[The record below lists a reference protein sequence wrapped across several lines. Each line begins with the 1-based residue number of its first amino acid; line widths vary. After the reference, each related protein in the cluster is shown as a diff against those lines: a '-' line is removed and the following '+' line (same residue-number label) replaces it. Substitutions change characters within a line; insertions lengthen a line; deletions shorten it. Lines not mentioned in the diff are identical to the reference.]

1 MIQKLRQRSFKY
13 YALLVASLLL
23 PLAGFFVYATQYQTS
38 FFSFIIIALLV
49 NILLLSLFYRRLKMK
64 KSALKL
70 QREEFFEKANVL
82 KADLEKEAG
91 VIGAFRKKIIAYSQ
105 LKGFVE
111 KLSMCLSQEDS
122 AHTLCHETGRLF
134 EHADATIILYLFD
147 AASGELAIA
156 AAERNQRAVNI
167 KSKTGDIFDHW
178 IMKNLQPLYLED
190 ARNDF
195 RFDQEKVLEDG
206 PDAQARVIRSVLSV
220 PLMVDKKLIGILRLD
235 SPEASRFHKEDLR
248 FLNTIGDVAA
258 VALENAQLYD
268 KVEDLAIR
276 DSLTGLY
283 LRRHLADRLQE
294 ELARH
299 LRRDKPAAF
308 IMLDLDHFKHYNDKF
323 GHTAGDLVLKH
334 IAALMKSHF
343 AGAGNLLCRYGGE
356 EFCVVLPECSKEEAV
371 LMANKFVQ
379 LVQNESVVL
388 RREKTPVTVSAGVAV
403 FPEDAR
409 TREELVQKADQMLYE
424 AKRKGRNRVCVM

>member
-1 MIQKLRQRSFKY
+1 MIQQPKQRSLKY
-13 YALLVASLLL
+13 YTFLVVSLLV
-23 PLAGFFVYATQYQTS
+23 PLIGFFIYATQYQTS
-38 FFSFIIIALLV
+38 FFAFITIALLV

-64 KSALKL
+64 KSGLKL

-82 KADLEKEAG
+82 KADLENESL
-91 VIGAFRKKIIAYSQ
+91 VIASFRKKIIAYSQ
-105 LKGFVE
+105 LKGIVE

-122 AHTLCHETGRLF
+122 AHTLCHEVGRLF
-134 EHADATIILYLFD
+134 EHGDATIILYLFD
-147 AASGELAIA
+147 AATGDLAIA

-167 KSKTGDIFDHW
+167 KSKRGDIFDNW

-195 RFDQEKVLEDG
+195 RFDQEKVQEEE
-206 PDAQARVIRSVLSV
+206 ARVIRSILSV
-220 PLMVDKKLIGILRLD
+220 PLVVNNKLVGILRLD

-248 FLNTIGDVAA
+248 FLRTIGDVAG

-283 LRRHLADRLQE
+283 LRRYLADRLQE

-299 LRRDKPAAF
+299 LRRDKSVAF
-308 IMLDLDHFKHYNDKF
+308 IMLDLDHFKRYNDKF

-334 IAALMKSHF
+334 MATLMKSHF

-356 EFCVVLPECSKEEAV
+356 EFCVVLPECSKEEAMS
-371 LMANKFVQ
+371 LAKKFVE
-379 LVQNESVVL
+379 LVQNEAVVL

-403 FPEDAR
+403 FPVDAR
-409 TREELVQKADQMLYE
+409 TKEELVQRADQMLYE
-424 AKRKGRNRVCVM
+424 AKRKGRNRVCGAP

>member
-1 MIQKLRQRSFKY
+1 
-13 YALLVASLLL
+13 
-23 PLAGFFVYATQYQTS
+23 
-38 FFSFIIIALLV
+38 
-49 NILLLSLFYRRLKMK
+49 MK
-64 KSALKL
+64 KSGLKL

-82 KADLEKEAG
+82 KADLQRETQ
-91 VIGAFRKKIIAYSQ
+91 VIAAFRKKIIAYSQ
-105 LKGFVE
+105 LKGLVE
-111 KLSMCLSQEDS
+111 KLSMCLSKEDS
-122 AHTLCHETGRLF
+122 AHTLCHEAGRLF
-134 EHADATIILYLFD
+134 EHGDSTVILYLFD
-147 AASGELAIA
+147 AHGGELAIA

-167 KSKTGDIFDHW
+167 KSKTGDIFDNW
-178 IMKNLQPLYLED
+178 IIKNLKPLYLED

-195 RFDQEKVLEDG
+195 RFDQEKVQDEE
-206 PDAQARVIRSVLSV
+206 ARVIRSILSV
-220 PLMVDKKLIGILRLD
+220 PLIVDKKLIGVLRLD

-248 FLNTIGDVAA
+248 FLKTIGDVAA

-283 LRRHLADRLQE
+283 LRRYLADRLQE

-299 LRRDKPAAF
+299 LRRDKPVAF
-308 IMLDLDHFKHYNDKF
+308 IMLDLDHFKRYNDKF

-334 IAALMKSHF
+334 MAALMKSHF

-371 LMANKFVQ
+371 LLANKFVE
-379 LVQNESVVL
+379 LVRGEAVVL

-403 FPEDAR
+403 FPVDAR
-409 TREELVQKADQMLYE
+409 TKEELVQRADQMLYE
-424 AKRKGRNRVCVM
+424 AKRKGRDRVCSM

>member
-1 MIQKLRQRSFKY
+1 LIQKLKQRSFKY
-13 YALLVASLLL
+13 YAFLVVSLLF
-23 PLAGFFVYATQYQTS
+23 PLLGFFVYATQYQTS
-38 FFSFIIIALLV
+38 FFSFITIALLL

-64 KSALKL
+64 KSGLKL

-82 KADLEKEAG
+82 KADLEKETQ
-91 VIGAFRKKIIAYSQ
+91 VIAAFRKKIIAYSQ
-105 LKGFVE
+105 LKGLVE

-122 AHTLCHETGRLF
+122 AHTLCHEVGRLF
-134 EHADATIILYLFD
+134 ECGDATIILYLFD
-147 AASGELAIA
+147 ASSGDLAIA

-167 KSKTGDIFDHW
+167 KTKKGDIFDNW
-178 IMKNLQPLYLED
+178 IMKSLQPLYLED

-195 RFDQEKVLEDG
+195 RFDQEKVQDEES
-206 PDAQARVIRSVLSV
+206 RVIRSVLSV
-220 PLMVDKKLIGILRLD
+220 PLIVDEKLVGILRLD
-235 SPEASRFHKEDLR
+235 SPEALRFHKEDLR
-248 FLNTIGDVAA
+248 FLKTIGDVGA
-258 VALENAQLYD
+258 VVLENAQLYD

-283 LRRHLADRLQE
+283 LRRYLADRLQE

-299 LRRDKPAAF
+299 LRWDKPMAF

-334 IAALMKSHF
+334 LAGLMKSHF

-356 EFCVVLPECSKEEAV
+356 EFCVVLPECPKEEAV
-371 LMANKFVQ
+371 ALAGKFVE
-379 LVQNESVVL
+379 LVQHEAVVL

-403 FPEDAR
+403 FPADAR
-409 TREELVQKADQMLYE
+409 TKEELVQRADQMLYE
-424 AKRKGRNRVCVM
+424 AKRKGRNRVCVA

>member
-1 MIQKLRQRSFKY
+1 
-13 YALLVASLLL
+13 LLVVSLLF
-23 PLAGFFVYATQYQTS
+23 PLVGFFVYATQYQTS
-38 FFSFIIIALLV
+38 FFSFIIIALLL

-64 KSALKL
+64 KSGLKL

-82 KADLEKEAG
+82 KADLQKEEQ
-91 VIGAFRKKIIAYSQ
+91 VIAAFRKKIIAYSQ
-105 LKGFVE
+105 LKGLVE

-122 AHTLCHETGRLF
+122 AHTLCHEAGRLF
-134 EHADATIILYLFD
+134 EHGDSTVILYLFD
-147 AASGELAIA
+147 AHSGELAIA

-167 KSKTGDIFDHW
+167 KSKMGDIFDNW
-178 IMKNLQPLYLED
+178 IMKNLKPLYLED

-195 RFDQEKVLEDG
+195 RFDQEKVQDEE
-206 PDAQARVIRSVLSV
+206 ARVIRSILSV
-220 PLMVDKKLIGILRLD
+220 PLIVDKKLIGVLRLD

-248 FLNTIGDVAA
+248 FLKTIGDVAA

-283 LRRHLADRLQE
+283 LRRYLADRLQE

-299 LRRDKPAAF
+299 LRRDKPVAF
-308 IMLDLDHFKHYNDKF
+308 IMLDLDHFKRYNDKF

-334 IAALMKSHF
+334 MAALMKSHF

-356 EFCVVLPECSKEEAV
+356 EFCVVLPECSKEEA
-371 LMANKFVQ
+371 LLLANKFVE
-379 LVQNESVVL
+379 LVRGEAVVL

-403 FPEDAR
+403 FPVDAR
-409 TREELVQKADQMLYE
+409 TREELVQRADQMLYE
-424 AKRKGRNRVCVM
+424 AKRKGRDRVCSM

>member
-1 MIQKLRQRSFKY
+1 LIQKLKQRSFKY
-13 YALLVASLLL
+13 YALLVVSLLF
-23 PLAGFFVYATQYQTS
+23 PLVGFFIYATRYQTS
-38 FFSFIIIALLV
+38 FFSFIALALLV
-49 NILLLSLFYRRLKMK
+49 NILLLSLFYRRLKTK
-64 KSALKL
+64 KSGLKL

-82 KADLEKEAG
+82 KADLEKESQ
-91 VIGAFRKKIIAYSQ
+91 VIAAFRKKIIVYSQ
-105 LKGFVE
+105 LKGLVE
-111 KLSMCLSQEDS
+111 RLSMCLSEEDS
-122 AHTLCHETGRLF
+122 AHTLCHEIGKLF
-134 EHADATIILYLFD
+134 EHGDATIILYLFD
-147 AASGELAIA
+147 PHSGELAIA
-156 AAERNQRAVNI
+156 AAERNHRAVNI
-167 KSKTGDIFDHW
+167 KNKMGDIFDNW

-195 RFDQEKVLEDG
+195 RFDQEKVRDEE
-206 PDAQARVIRSVLSV
+206 ARVIRSILSV
-220 PLMVDKKLIGILRLD
+220 PLIVHEKLIGVLRLD
-235 SPEASRFHKEDLR
+235 SPGASRFHKEDLR
-248 FLNTIGDVAA
+248 FLKTIGDVAA

-283 LRRHLADRLQE
+283 LRRYLADRLQE

-299 LRRDKPAAF
+299 LRRDKSVAF

-334 IAALMKSHF
+334 IASLMKSHF

-356 EFCVVLPECSKEEAV
+356 EFCAVLPECSKEEAV
-371 LMANKFVQ
+371 LLATKFVE
-379 LVQNESVVL
+379 LVQNEAVVL

-403 FPEDAR
+403 FPMDAR
-409 TREELVQKADQMLYE
+409 TKEELVQRADQMLYE